1 MRKILKDK
9 ANLSRR
15 YSSRTKNKMWI
26 IDRLGRRGGGEEY
39 FIERKRYEKR
49 EEK

>member
-9 ANLSRR
+9 ANLSRQ
-15 YSSRTKNKMWI
+15 YSSRAKNKMWI
-26 IDRLGRRGGGEEY
+26 IDRLGRGGGEEY